1 MILNNLEQFKKF
13 YLEIVLINLPSYK
26 PHFNEDNFDINFQE
40 LIKKFQDSYGINPLE
55 VLDPEKISL
64 ALKENKEPFN
74 EYSERKGKNIPR
86 AILSTHYVNFLKY
99 RDKNEFSNLQNLVD
113 TLHEAFGKFCRT
125 FQEKRINF
133 NGNTKVASNKLIFG
147 LVRNDYWTIN
157 MGSEKEIQYHI
168 YKDNDFV
175 GYGLGFNAQK
185 TMNNLDPIKNVSK
198 FIGAFLSN
206 RSLIKNVLFD
216 YDFLGNEIED
226 LININEGDFILY
238 GKKFKIDSLD
248 SFFKLENLA
257 FLRIYYDLRYR
268 QYVVYRKIFEDSNNT
283 LKPISDL
290 LKTEKMKSLL
300 KYKKQIILQGPP
312 GTGKT
317 REAKFIAAEMLGID
331 DVKEL
336 KDNDQFKLIQFHP
349 SYTYE
354 DFVRGIVA
362 KPNPDGNGV
371 IYEAENKTLG
381 AFSKEA
387 LRNYKASTN
396 ISSESN
402 IEIWIDSKFE
412 DFKNEIEAK
421 LPEEEIILS
430 GDITIFD
437 VTDSYF
443 KYARSWQTPGYL
455 KFTEFKKL
463 VKAIVLGEFELSNKQ
478 LDREK
483 FVHAHYR
490 YTYYNALLKMFFE
503 NYNYQGESY
512 SEPSKNYVLIIDEIN
527 RANMS
532 SVLGELI
539 YALEYRGEA
548 VESMYAVGDD
558 NKLILPPN
566 LYIIGTMNTADRSVG
581 HIDYAIRRRF
591 AFVNVPPE
599 NLKVTQGL
607 EGFDDILFNNV
618 ADLFK
623 TNISHEFEKKDVQLG
638 HSYFIDKSKDT
649 DGAPMVIRLE
659 FEIKPILFEYVKDGI
674 LIGEDIKQKIEAL
687 TPSI

>member
-13 YLEIVLINLPSYK
+13 YLEIVLINLTSYK
-26 PHFNEDNFDINFQE
+26 PHFNEDNFDINMQE

-55 VLDPEKISL
+55 VGEPEKISL
-64 ALKENKEPFN
+64 LLKENKEPFN
-74 EYSERKGKNIPR
+74 EYSKRKGTNIPR

-99 RDKNEFSNLQNLVD
+99 RTKNEFSNLQNLVD
-113 TLHEAFGKFCRT
+113 NLHEAFGKFCRT
-125 FQEKRINF
+125 FQEKRISF
-133 NGNTKVASNKLIFG
+133 NGNSKVASNKLIYG
-147 LVRNDYWTIN
+147 DVRNDYWTIN
-157 MGSEKEIQYHI
+157 KGSEKEIQYHI
-168 YKDNDFV
+168 YKDKNFV

-185 TMNNLDPIKNVSK
+185 SMNNLDPIKNVSK

-206 RSLIKNVLFD
+206 RSLLKDILFD
-216 YDFLGNEIED
+216 YDFLGKEIED

-238 GKKFKIDSLD
+238 GKRFKIDSSD
-248 SFFKLENLA
+248 SFFKLEDLA
-257 FLRIYYDLRYR
+257 FLRIYYDLRYK
-268 QYVVYRKIFEDSNNT
+268 QYVAYKKIFEDSTKT

-300 KYKKQIILQGPP
+300 EYKKQIILQGPP

-331 DVKEL
+331 DVDDLKEFS
-336 KDNDQFKLIQFHP
+336 QFKLIQFHP

-362 KPNPDGNGV
+362 ESKGDKIEYKNV
-371 IYEAENKTLG
+371 NKTLG
-381 AFSKEA
+381 LFAEEA

-396 ISSESN
+396 TSTESN
-402 IEIWIDSKFE
+402 IEFWIDSNFE
-412 DFKNEIEAK
+412 DFKYEIEK
-421 LPEEEIILS
+421 EIEENEIILS
-430 GDITIFD
+430 GDITLFKVESDNFRYGRNWDNPSRINF
-437 VTDSYF
+437 TDF
-443 KYARSWQTPGYL
+443 KN
-455 KFTEFKKL
+455 L
-463 VKAIVLGEFELSNKQ
+463 VKAIIEDKFKFSNQQIPREFS
-478 LDREK
+478 
-483 FVHAHYR
+483 VHAHYR
-490 YTYYNALLKMFFE
+490 YTYYNALLKIFFE
-503 NYNYQGESY
+503 KYNYQGESY

-527 RANMS
+527 RANLS

-539 YALEYRGEA
+539 YALEYRGKA
-548 VESMYAVGDD
+548 VESMYNVDG
-558 NKLILPPN
+558 NELILPPN

-591 AFVNVPPE
+591 AFVNVHPK

-618 ADLFK
+618 ADLFE
-623 TNISHEFEKKDVQLG
+623 TNLSHEFEKKDVQLG
-638 HSYFIDKSKDT
+638 HSYFIDKLKDI
-649 DGAPMVIRLE
+649 DGAPMSIRLE
-659 FEIKPILFEYVKDGI
+659 YEIKPILLEYVKDGV